1 MYAHTCTKSP
11 AVGHTSAAKQKNH
24 KTKQKNPRKK
34 KNHIHRPV
42 DSQTPARAA
51 PAARVIVVPE
61 TATNSQKSAP

>member
-1 MYAHTCTKSP
+1 MYKKPCCWPYECSETKKSP
-11 AVGHTSAAKQKNH
+11 DKAKKSTQ
-24 KTKQKNPRKK
+24 K